1 MRRSQMA
8 FIRKSGVRS
17 VPTVPADVNYTFND
31 AELEALKEYGTIV
44 SHEADELLADEGTT
58 RQDFLVTLSGE
69 THIFAETPEG
79 PKRLGW
85 MEPGQFTGDIS
96 VITGAASLVRVVMG
110 KPGDLLHIS
119 YEQLQTLLVANSAL
133 SDIIVK
139 TLTARRAFA
148 HNADHG
154 SVIVIGAP
162 QDRLVFT
169 ARDLLSKFGIPH
181 RWLSPETDPLAESLL
196 KAKGIDPADLP
207 VVFRGGSE
215 VLIRPTATEIS
226 HAFGFDLLQDGAS
239 ADVIV
244 VGAGPAG
251 LAASV
256 YAASEGLSVIAIDS
270 GNPGGQAGTSSKIE
284 NYLGFPTGVSGQ
296 ELTERAVIQA
306 LKFGVS
312 LTAPVK
318 AASLESRDNRFC
330 IGLDDGRA
338 ITSKAV
344 VIATGAQYQRLPLEN
359 IERFEGRGVYYGATP
374 MEAQLCGGSE
384 VVVVGAGNSAGQ
396 GAVFLSGSAKKV
408 HILYRRAD
416 IRETMS
422 EYLVKRLEET
432 SNIYLHPE
440 TEISALHG
448 IEGADELDDR
458 LLSITHKHRTSG
470 AIGTCEA
477 PFVFLFVGAKPFT
490 GWLPADMTCDK
501 TGFVKTG
508 SDLANLDLVKA
519 GWSLERMPS
528 EYETSWPRVYA
539 VGDVR
544 AGSVKRVASAVGQG
558 SVVVSHIHGAIAE
571 LSDS

>member
-1 MRRSQMA
+1 MS
-8 FIRKSGVRS
+8 S
-17 VPTVPADVNYTFND
+17 VPADVNFTFT
-31 AELEALKEYGTIV
+31 AEHLEILKSYGKTV
-44 SHEADELLADEGTT
+44 SHAEGDVLTQEGQT
-58 RQDFLVTLSGE
+58 HQDFLITLSGE
-69 THIFAETPEG
+69 THIFVETPDG
-79 PKRLGW
+79 SKRVGW

-96 VITGAASLVRVVMG
+96 VITGAAALVRVIMG
-110 KPGDLLHIS
+110 KAGELLHI
-119 YEQLQTLLVANSAL
+119 EHDRLQDLLVANSEL
-133 SDIIVK
+133 SDIIVQ

-181 RWLSPETDPLAESLL
+181 RWLSPETDPLAKRMLT
-196 KAKGIDPADLP
+196 AKGIDPSDLP
-207 VVFRGGSE
+207 VVFRGGSQ
-215 VLIRPTATEIS
+215 VLVRPTASEIS
-226 HAFGFDLLQDGAS
+226 HAFGFDLLKDGAT

-256 YAASEGLSVIAIDS
+256 YAASEGLSVITIDS

-296 ELTERAVIQA
+296 DLTDRAVIQA

-318 AASLESRDNRFC
+318 AAALERQGDGFS
-330 IGLDDGRA
+330 IALTDGRK
-338 ITSKAV
+338 IGSKAV
-344 VIATGAQYQRLPLEN
+344 VIATGAQYQRLPLEH
-359 IERFEGRGVYYGATP
+359 IERFEGRGIYYGATP
-374 MEAQLCGGSE
+374 MEAQLCHGSE

-396 GAVFLSGSAKKV
+396 GAVFLSASAEKV
-408 HILYRRAD
+408 HVMYRRAD

-432 SNIYLHPE
+432 PNIILHPQ

-448 IEGADELDDR
+448 VDGADELDDR
-458 LLSITHKHRTSG
+458 LVSISHVQRATGET
-470 AIGTCEA
+470 GTCDT
-477 PFVFLFVGAKPFT
+477 PFVFLFVGARPFT
-490 GWLPADMTCDK
+490 QWLPSNMTCDT
-501 TGFVKTG
+501 TGFVQTG
-508 SDLANLDLVKA
+508 TDLENLDLVKA
-519 GWSLERMPS
+519 GWSMARMPS

-558 SVVVSHIHGAIAE
+558 SVVVSHIHRAIAE
-571 LSDS
+571 LEEA

>member
-1 MRRSQMA
+1 VSSA
-8 FIRKSGVRS
+8 
-17 VPTVPADVNYTFND
+17 PADVNYTFTAAQIEILKSYGVVRAH
-31 AELEALKEYGTIV
+31 AEGDLLTKEGQT
-44 SHEADELLADEGTT
+44 H
-58 RQDFLVTLSGE
+58 QDFLVTLSGE
-69 THIFAETPEG
+69 THIFVETPDG
-79 PKRLGW
+79 PKRVGW

-96 VITGAASLVRVVMG
+96 VITGAASLVNVTMG
-110 KPGDLLHIS
+110 KAGDLLHIAHDR
-119 YEQLQTLLVANSAL
+119 LQDLLVANSEL
-133 SDIIVK
+133 SDIIVQ

-181 RWLSPETDPLAESLL
+181 RWLSPETDPLAERMLT
-196 KAKGIDPADLP
+196 AKGIDPADLP
-207 VVFRGGSE
+207 VVFRGGSQ
-215 VLIRPTATEIS
+215 VLVRPTASEIS
-226 HAFGFDLLQDGAS
+226 HAFGFDLLKDGAT

-256 YAASEGLSVIAIDS
+256 YAASEGLSVITIDS

-296 ELTERAVIQA
+296 ELTDRAVIQA

-318 AASLESRDNRFC
+318 AASLEQQGKGFSVS
-330 IGLDDGRA
+330 LTDGRT
-338 ITSKAV
+338 IGSKAV
-344 VIATGAQYQRLPLEN
+344 VIATGAQYQRLPLDH
-359 IERFEGRGVYYGATP
+359 IERFEGRGIYYGATP
-374 MEAQLCGGSE
+374 MEAQLCQGSE

-396 GAVFLSGSAKKV
+396 GAVFLSTSAAKV
-408 HILYRRAD
+408 HVMYRRAD

-432 SNIYLHPE
+432 PNIILHPE

-448 IEGADELDDR
+448 VEGADEFDDR
-458 LLSITHKHRTSG
+458 LISISHKHRGSG
-470 AIGTCEA
+470 DTGTCEA

-490 GWLPADMTCDK
+490 QWLPKNMTCDR
-501 TGFVKTG
+501 TGFVQTG
-508 SDLANLDLVKA
+508 ADLENLDLVKA
-519 GWSLERMPS
+519 GWAIDRMPS

-558 SVVVSHIHGAIAE
+558 SVVVSHIHRAIAE
-571 LSDS
+571 LDED

>member
-1 MRRSQMA
+1 MA
-8 FIRKSGVRS
+8 
-17 VPTVPADVNYTFND
+17 TVPANVNYTFS
-31 AELEALKEYGTIV
+31 EAQVEQLKAYGTIRA
-44 SHEADELLADEGTT
+44 HDADAVLTEEGKTN
-58 RQDFLVTLSGE
+58 QDFLVTLSGE
-69 THIFAETPEG
+69 THIFVTTPDG
-79 PKRLGW
+79 SKRVGW

-96 VITGAASLVRVVMG
+96 VITGAASLVRVTMG
-110 KPGDLLHIS
+110 KAGELLHI
-119 YEQLQTLLVANSAL
+119 EHDRLQDLLVANSEL
-133 SDIIVK
+133 SDIIVQ

-181 RWLSPETDPLAESLL
+181 RWLSPETDPLAQRMLE
-196 KAKGIDPADLP
+196 AKGIDPADLP

-215 VLIRPTATEIS
+215 VLVRPTATEIS
-226 HAFGFDLLQDGAS
+226 HAFGFDLLKDGAS

-256 YAASEGLSVIAIDS
+256 YAASEGLSVITIDA

-318 AASLESRDNRFC
+318 AASLERIGDGFA
-330 IGLDDGRA
+330 IGLTDGRS
-338 ITSKAV
+338 ISSRAV
-344 VIATGAQYQRLPLEN
+344 VIATGAQYQRLPLEH

-374 MEAQLCGGSE
+374 MEAQLCCGSE

-396 GAVFLSGSAKKV
+396 GAVFLSASASKV
-408 HILYRRAD
+408 HVMYRRAD
-416 IRETMS
+416 IRDTMS

-432 SNIYLHPE
+432 PNIILHPE
-440 TEISALHG
+440 TEISHLHG
-448 IEGADELDDR
+448 VDGADEMDDR
-458 LLSITHKHRTSG
+458 LVSISHKHRSTG
-470 AIGTCEA
+470 ETGTCDA
-477 PFVFLFVGAKPFT
+477 PFVFLFVGARPFT
-490 GWLPADMTCDK
+490 RWLPENMTCDT
-501 TGFVKTG
+501 TGFVQTG
-508 SDLANLDLVKA
+508 IDLANIDLVKA
-519 GWSLERMPS
+519 GWPIERMPT

-558 SVVVSHIHGAIAE
+558 SVVVSHIHRAIAE
-571 LSDS
+571 LDED